1 MIAVAFLPVFYS
13 HLALNDVPTLA
24 PLCAALI
31 GIAGIYRTGRTREYV
46 LAGLGLG
53 VAIATK
59 YTAGIV
65 LVTLVAAGAV
75 VLHAAKHWRRRNVA
89 DTSQFRATLTVGC
102 SAIATLAIVWQGF
115 AFALMPP
122 CA

>member
-1 MIAVAFLPVFYS
+1 MPSPSLTATPERGAVPKVLDTVLGFLVWAAHLLTVYIVQALACALGLVGTRGQGAGGL
-13 HLALNDVPTLA
+13 LALL
-24 PLCAALI
+24 
-31 GIAGIYRTGRTREYV
+31 
-46 LAGLGLG
+46 
-53 VAIATK
+53 
-59 YTAGIV
+59 V